1 MTDIQNAAPAVNGA
15 EVFIPLNRLKKSP
28 KNARKTPHR
37 PEDIA
42 ALAASIDAKGLLQ
55 PPVVEPEMDEAGAPT
70 GFFLVTIGEGRR
82 QAQLLRVKQKRIKKT
97 EPIRCRIDTENDAYE
112 ISLDENVTRFAMH
125 PADQFE
131 AFQRL
136 AEERGFGPEEI
147 AARFGVTPAVVR
159 QRLKLA
165 SVSPR
170 LIQTY
175 RDGGMSLEQVM
186 AFTLTDDPTRQE
198 TLWESLPQ
206 WDRDPQ
212 AIRRH
217 LTRDRVRASDS
228 RAVFVGAEAYQEA
241 GGVIERDLFADDRG
255 GWFADPVLL
264 DRLVRE
270 KLDRIS
276 EEVLADGWKW
286 VALEPDYGCARLAT
300 EVRDLT
306 PEEVERLAEFV
317 QEREALQESHGD
329 WDDEAEARWTRIEE
343 EVQALHAA
351 RRGFSP
357 EVKARAGGF
366 VTLGRDG
373 RAVIDL
379 GYVRAEDL
387 PPDDGSPETEVAGGE
402 CSGSAPKPNEPGRP
416 SVSDKLVAD
425 LTAHRTLALQDAL
438 AQNSDV
444 AFIEVLHLLTATTF
458 GRRHE
463 TATCLQLRTDAP
475 FLDRHAPGIGESRA
489 GCAVR
494 ARHEA
499 WEARIAEAEGDL
511 RTFVAALSRDDAMA
525 LLAHCVSLTVN
536 AVETTD
542 RGSWEGGRPGDAL
555 AEALSLDMTAYWT
568 PTAETY
574 FGRVSKGRIV
584 EAVAEAVSEDAA
596 RRLGSAKK
604 ADMAEAAEQ
613 LVAGT
618 GWLPEP
624 LRTGVTVKEDVPLA
638 AE

>member
-1 MTDIQNAAPAVNGA
+1 MTDIQNAAPAQSGA
-15 EVFIPLNRLKKSP
+15 EVFIPLDRLKKSP

-42 ALAASIDAKGLLQ
+42 ALAASIHAKGLLQ
-55 PPVVEPEMDEAGAPT
+55 PPVVEPEVDEAGAPT
-70 GFFLVTIGEGRR
+70 GHFLVTIGEGRR

-136 AEERGFGPEEI
+136 AQERGFGPEEI
-147 AARFGVTPAVVR
+147 AARFGVTAAVVR

-175 RDGGMSLEQVM
+175 RDDGMSLEQVM
-186 AFTLTDDPTRQE
+186 AFTLTDDHARQE
-198 TLWESLPQ
+198 GLWESLPQ

-217 LTRDRVRASDS
+217 LTRDRVRATDI
-228 RAVFVGAEAYQEA
+228 RAVFVGVEAYQEA
-241 GGVIERDLFADDRG
+241 GGVIERDLFTDDRG
-255 GWFADPVLL
+255 GYFADPTLL

-270 KLDRIS
+270 KLERLAA
-276 EEVLADGWKW
+276 EALADGWKW
-286 VALEPDYGCARLAT
+286 VAFEPDYGLARLT
-300 EVRDLT
+300 PEVRDPT
-306 PEEVERLAEFV
+306 AEEDERLAELV
-317 QEREALQESHGD
+317 GEREALQEGHD
-329 WDDEAEARWTRIEE
+329 EWDDEAEARWTQIEA
-343 EVQALHAA
+343 EVQALQAA

-357 EVKARAGGF
+357 EAKARAGGF
-366 VTLGRDG
+366 ITVGRDG
-373 RAVIDL
+373 RAVVDL

-387 PPDDGSPETEVAGGE
+387 PSEDGVSPDHSDEEPVPVAK
-402 CSGSAPKPNEPGRP
+402 SKEPGRSP
-416 SVSDKLVAD
+416 LSDKLVAD

-438 AQNSDV
+438 AQNPDV
-444 AFIEVLHLLTATTF
+444 AFVEVLHLLTAASF

-475 FLDRHAPGIGESRA
+475 FLDRHAPGIAESRA

-494 ARHEA
+494 ERHEA
-499 WEARIAEAEGDL
+499 WETRITETGGDL
-511 RTFVAALSRDDAMA
+511 RTFVAGLSRNEAMA

-536 AVETTD
+536 GVEMTD
-542 RGSWEGGRPGDAL
+542 RGSWGAGRPGDAL
-555 AEALSLDMTAYWT
+555 AIALSLDMSAYWT

-574 FGRVSKGRIV
+574 FSRVSKGRIL
-584 EAVAEAVSEDAA
+584 EAVTEAISEDAA
-596 RRLGSAKK
+596 RRLGTAKK

-624 LRTGVTVKEDVPLA
+624 LRTDLAVKEEVPLA

>member
-37 PEDIA
+37 PEDVA

-55 PPVVEPEMDEAGAPT
+55 PPVVEPETDEAGAPT

-147 AARFGVTPAVVR
+147 AARFGVTAALVR

-165 SVSPR
+165 SVSAR

-175 RDGGMSLEQVM
+175 REGGMSLEQVM
-186 AFTLTDDPTRQE
+186 AFTLTDDHARQE
-198 TLWESLPQ
+198 GLWESLPQ
-206 WDRDPQ
+206 WDRDPH

-217 LTRDRVRASDS
+217 LTRDRVRATDS

-255 GWFADPVLL
+255 GWFADPALL

-270 KLDRIS
+270 KLERLA
-276 EEVLADGWKW
+276 EETLTEGWKW
-286 VALEPDYGCARLAT
+286 VTLEPEYGLTRLAP

-306 PEEVERLAEFV
+306 PEEAERLAALV
-317 QEREALQESHGD
+317 QEREALQEGHGD
-329 WDDEAEARWTRIEE
+329 WDDETEARWTQIED

-351 RRGFSP
+351 RRAYWP
-357 EVKARAGGF
+357 EVKVRAGGF

-387 PPDDGSPETEVAGGE
+387 PTE
-402 CSGSAPKPNEPGRP
+402 SGRAEAQDNDAAVTTVTSKEPGRSP
-416 SVSDKLVAD
+416 LSDKLVAD

-438 AQNSDV
+438 ARNPDV
-444 AFIEVLHLLTATTF
+444 AFAELLHLLTATAF

-463 TATCLQLRTDAP
+463 MVTCLQLRTDAP

-499 WEARIAEAEGDL
+499 WEARIAAAEGDL
-511 RTFVAALSRDDAMA
+511 RTFVAGLSRNDAMA

-536 AVETTD
+536 AVEMTD
-542 RGSWEGGRPGDAL
+542 RGSWDGGRPEDAL
-555 AEALSLDMTAYWT
+555 AIALSLDMTAYWT

-574 FGRVSKGRIV
+574 FSRVSKGRIL
-584 EAVAEAVSEDAA
+584 EAVTEAVSGDAA
-596 RRLGSAKK
+596 RRLGTAKK

-624 LRTGVTVKEDVPLA
+624 LRTGPAVSEDVALA

>member
-1 MTDIQNAAPAVNGA
+1 MTDTQNAATAQNGA

-37 PEDIA
+37 TEEVA

-55 PPVVEPEMDEAGAPT
+55 PPVVEPETDEAGAPT

-97 EPIRCRIDTENDAYE
+97 EPIRCRVDTENDAYE

-136 AEERGFGPEEI
+136 AGERGFGPEEI

-186 AFTLTDDPTRQE
+186 AFTLTDDPARQE
-198 TLWESLPQ
+198 ALWESLPQ
-206 WDRDPQ
+206 WDRDPH

-241 GGVIERDLFADDRG
+241 GGVIERDLFAEDRG
-255 GWFADPVLL
+255 GWFADPALL

-286 VALEPDYGCARLAT
+286 VALEPDPGCVRLAP
-300 EVRDLT
+300 EVRDLM
-306 PEEVERLAEFV
+306 PEEVVRLAELV

-343 EVQALHAA
+343 EVQALHSA

-357 EVKARAGGF
+357 EVRARAGGL

-387 PPDDGSPETEVAGGE
+387 PTADGSAEVDARDE
-402 CSGSAPKPNEPGRP
+402 EASAISPPKGPGR
-416 SVSDKLVAD
+416 SALSDKLVAD
-425 LTAHRTLALQDAL
+425 LTAHRTLGLQDAL
-438 AQNSDV
+438 AQNPDV
-444 AFIEVLHLLTATTF
+444 AFVEMLHLLAATTF

-499 WEARIAEAEGDL
+499 WEGRIAEADL
-511 RTFVAALSRDDAMA
+511 RTFVAGLSRDDAMA
-525 LLAHCVSLTVN
+525 LLAHCVSLTVD

-542 RGSWEGGRPGDAL
+542 RGSWGGGRPGDGL
-555 AEALSLDMTAYWT
+555 AEALSLEMTAYWT

-574 FGRVSKGRIV
+574 FGRVSKGRIL
-584 EAVAEAVSEDAA
+584 EAVTEAVSEDAA

-624 LRTGVTVKEDVPLA
+624 LRTGVAVKEDVPLA